1 MRATNPGFVPDSPF
15 TRPLPEAWTDF
26 FSRFPKAE
34 LHCHL
39 LGTIT
44 KSTFEDLVRLSG
56 APVTQEEIDGF
67 FTRGDKP
74 VGVLRIFRALEA
86 HILSRPEFLERIAYE
101 HTVAV
106 SRLGV
111 RYIEYFWNS
120 TGLKHFYSFDEGQ
133 KAIIRGLKRA
143 EAECGTVGR
152 LIPSID
158 REDTPEE
165 AVFMVEEMIR
175 HPMPE
180 TLGIGIDYRETGHE
194 PENFWKAYRLAKKA
208 GLHITAHAG
217 EFGEHWRNVET
228 AMDLLEVERVDHG
241 YTITDNPALMEEARR
256 QLNPAAAVARYERVL
271 ELYAGRLLPMFCN
284 EPWVETRSLTLH
296 VQYRIALF
304 QVLEAC
310 KRKGENERIVKLCR
324 RAIELDPYEERLYLE
339 MIQALETLGR
349 HEQALEMTRRG
360 NAMGCLHHAVE
371 PERVGV
377 VSRQARQ
384 ADRNLENDISRL
396 AEELSA
402 DDTPGAAYCSFEN
415 FRQIYHLQ
423 RGVQSR
429 FGVPV
434 YLALLTMSPAQNAD
448 PAETGSMMEQLG
460 ELIHKSLRQCDAM
473 ARYSENQYVLLIS
486 GNSSAENGSTPLERI
501 KAAFYRVPA
510 HGRYLLNYHMYAPE
524 LHALSADAR
533 RR

>member
-56 APVTQEEIDGF
+56 APVTQGEIDGF

-256 QLNPAAAVARYERVL
+256 RNLIFTVVPTNSYYLRTFTDEEWAIHQPIRKMVEAGLRVFPNSDDPTMHHVNAAESWLLMFNWLGFDLPALRGMVENSIDAAWVSDEQKALWKKEWL
-271 ELYAGRLLPMFCN
+271 AEFDRL
-284 EPWVETRSLTLH
+284 
-296 VQYRIALF
+296 A
-304 QVLEAC
+304 
-310 KRKGENERIVKLCR
+310 
-324 RAIELDPYEERLYLE
+324 
-339 MIQALETLGR
+339 QALPPL
-349 HEQALEMTRRG
+349 
-360 NAMGCLHHAVE
+360 
-371 PERVGV
+371 PER
-377 VSRQARQ
+377 
-384 ADRNLENDISRL
+384 
-396 AEELSA
+396 
-402 DDTPGAAYCSFEN
+402 
-415 FRQIYHLQ
+415 
-423 RGVQSR
+423 
-429 FGVPV
+429 
-434 YLALLTMSPAQNAD
+434 
-448 PAETGSMMEQLG
+448 
-460 ELIHKSLRQCDAM
+460 
-473 ARYSENQYVLLIS
+473 
-486 GNSSAENGSTPLERI
+486 
-501 KAAFYRVPA
+501 
-510 HGRYLLNYHMYAPE
+510 
-524 LHALSADAR
+524 
-533 RR
+533 

>member
-152 LIPSID
+152 LIPSI
-158 REDTPEE
+158 R
-165 AVFMVEEMIR
+165 
-175 HPMPE
+175 
-180 TLGIGIDYRETGHE
+180 GG
-194 PENFWKAYRLAKKA
+194 
-208 GLHITAHAG
+208 GLHG
-217 EFGEHWRNVET
+217 
-228 AMDLLEVERVDHG
+228 
-241 YTITDNPALMEEARR
+241 
-256 QLNPAAAVARYERVL
+256 
-271 ELYAGRLLPMFCN
+271 
-284 EPWVETRSLTLH
+284 
-296 VQYRIALF
+296 
-304 QVLEAC
+304 
-310 KRKGENERIVKLCR
+310 
-324 RAIELDPYEERLYLE
+324 
-339 MIQALETLGR
+339 
-349 HEQALEMTRRG
+349 RG
-360 NAMGCLHHAVE
+360 NDPPSHARN
-371 PERVGV
+371 PR
-377 VSRQARQ
+377 
-384 ADRNLENDISRL
+384 DRDRL
-396 AEELSA
+396 
-402 DDTPGAAYCSFEN
+402 P
-415 FRQIYHLQ
+415 
-423 RGVQSR
+423 
-429 FGVPV
+429 
-434 YLALLTMSPAQNAD
+434 
-448 PAETGSMMEQLG
+448 
-460 ELIHKSLRQCDAM
+460 
-473 ARYSENQYVLLIS
+473 
-486 GNSSAENGSTPLERI
+486 
-501 KAAFYRVPA
+501 
-510 HGRYLLNYHMYAPE
+510 
-524 LHALSADAR
+524 
-533 RR
+533 